1 MSSITGGK
9 MEMEEELQKF
19 KNVNFAFST
28 LNCIRGETQL
38 FMYFSKAVKKTLEI
52 ETIHNNSSPV
62 PCSIISAVMQF
73 CH

>member
-1 MSSITGGK
+1 